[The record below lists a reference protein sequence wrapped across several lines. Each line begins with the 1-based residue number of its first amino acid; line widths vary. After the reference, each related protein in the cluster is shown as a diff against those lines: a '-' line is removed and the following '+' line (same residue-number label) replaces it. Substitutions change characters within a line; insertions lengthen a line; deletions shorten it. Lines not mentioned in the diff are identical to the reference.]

1 MKSKTSF
8 FNKTVFKKNL
18 TRFAP
23 VMAVYTLCLILG
35 MMMLYQIN
43 EEMGRTF
50 WFASRMGE
58 CIQVMGLVNLFF
70 APLCAMLLFG
80 DLYNSRMCNALHA
93 MPMRRE
99 TLFLTNVVSGLLF
112 SMIPTAVMALLSV
125 PLLNATIV
133 ENAWQIAL
141 LWYVGTNLQFITFFG
156 AAIFSVF
163 CTGNRF
169 AMAVVYA
176 VLNGGAFIL
185 YYIINTLYTPMLF
198 GVVTPD
204 RWVSLLTPV
213 ADMTNGAYV
222 EVENFH
228 QLSLRF
234 YGRESEMVAAF
245 SVDGGKFTS
254 LLIYAAVGIVF
265 AIVGLLLYRKR
276 NLECA
281 GDAIA
286 FPILQPLFQ
295 LVCAVGIG
303 TLAVMGVETFL
314 AYRIGAGM
322 SMLYLLLFCGGAAGW
337 FGAKMLL
344 KRTTRVF
351 QLRSWIGL
359 GLLTAMVAVSLVATR
374 FDVLGI
380 EDRIPDVEDV
390 SSVTLNFDGLEL
402 TDEEDIRRITTLH
415 AMALEDRIE
424 SYGDYPLAYILHREE
439 KEKHP
444 VMPEGGFVYGE
455 GGYNADGP
463 MLTTDYITIYYK
475 LKNGCTM
482 TRNYNIWANLEEGEI
497 VKEYASRWEQV
508 WKRARYGYQD
518 DFNPENIT
526 SINIGDMTLHEYQI
540 TPELVES
547 LLAAVKADC
556 DERTMTQRDAYH
568 LGYFWDYD
576 KYNEEYYK
584 TKSLTISLWG
594 ENDVY
599 ATGAYLSVFAD
610 SAHTLEWMR
619 EHDCLTEEVVEEAP
633 IVLN

>member
-1 MKSKTSF
+1 M
-8 FNKTVFKKNL
+8 
-18 TRFAP
+18 
-23 VMAVYTLCLILG
+23 
-35 MMMLYQIN
+35 
-43 EEMGRTF
+43 
-50 WFASRMGE
+50 
-58 CIQVMGLVNLFF
+58 
-70 APLCAMLLFG
+70 
-80 DLYNSRMCNALHA
+80 
-93 MPMRRE
+93 
-99 TLFLTNVVSGLLF
+99 
-112 SMIPTAVMALLSV
+112 
-125 PLLNATIV
+125 
-133 ENAWQIAL
+133 
-141 LWYVGTNLQFITFFG
+141 
-156 AAIFSVF
+156 
-163 CTGNRF
+163 
-169 AMAVVYA
+169 
-176 VLNGGAFIL
+176 
-185 YYIINTLYTPMLF
+185 
-198 GVVTPD
+198 
-204 RWVSLLTPV
+204 
-213 ADMTNGAYV
+213 
-222 EVENFH
+222 
-228 QLSLRF
+228 
-234 YGRESEMVAAF
+234 
-245 SVDGGKFTS
+245 
-254 LLIYAAVGIVF
+254 
-265 AIVGLLLYRKR
+265 
-276 NLECA
+276 
-281 GDAIA
+281 
-286 FPILQPLFQ
+286 QPLFQ
-295 LVCAVGIG
+295 LVCAVGVG
-303 TLAVMGVETFL
+303 TLVVMGVEAFL

-351 QLRSWIGL
+351 QLRSWVGL
-359 GLLTAMVAVSLVATR
+359 GILTAMVAVSLVATR

-402 TDEEDIRRITTLH
+402 TSEEDIRQITTLH

-463 MLTTDYITIYYK
+463 MLTTDDITIYYK

-482 TRNYNIWANLEEGEI
+482 TRNYNIWANLDEGKI
-497 VKEYASRWEQV
+497 VSEYASRWEQV
-508 WKRARYGYQD
+508 WKQSRYGYQD
-518 DFNPENIT
+518 DFNPEDIT
-526 SINIGDMTLHEYQI
+526 SMNIGDMTHQI

-556 DERTMTQRDAYH
+556 DERTMTQRSAYH

>member
-35 MMMLYQIN
+35 MMMLYQNN

-50 WFASRMGE
+50 WFASRIAGNL
-58 CIQVMGLVNLFF
+58 QLMGLVNLLF
-70 APLCAMLLFG
+70 APLVAMLLFG

-125 PLLNATIV
+125 PLLN
-133 ENAWQIAL
+133 
-141 LWYVGTNLQFITFFG
+141 
-156 AAIFSVF
+156 
-163 CTGNRF
+163 
-169 AMAVVYA
+169 
-176 VLNGGAFIL
+176 GGAFIL

-213 ADMTNGAYV
+213 ADMTSGAYV
-222 EVENFH
+222 AVEDFH

-245 SVDGGKFTS
+245 SVDQGKFTS

-295 LVCAVGIG
+295 LVCAVGVG
-303 TLAVMGVETFL
+303 TLVVMGVEAFL

-351 QLRSWIGL
+351 QLRSWVGL
-359 GLLTAMVAVSLVATR
+359 GILTAMVAVSLVATR

-402 TDEEDIRRITTLH
+402 TSEEDIRQITTLH

-463 MLTTDYITIYYK
+463 MLTTDDITIYYK

-482 TRNYNIWANLEEGEI
+482 TRNYNIWANLDEGKI

-508 WKRARYGYQD
+508 WKQSRYGYQD
-518 DFNPENIT
+518 GFNPEDIT
-526 SINIGDMTLHEYQI
+526 SMNIGDMTLHEYQI

>member
-1 MKSKTSF
+1 
-8 FNKTVFKKNL
+8 
-18 TRFAP
+18 
-23 VMAVYTLCLILG
+23 
-35 MMMLYQIN
+35 
-43 EEMGRTF
+43 
-50 WFASRMGE
+50 
-58 CIQVMGLVNLFF
+58 
-70 APLCAMLLFG
+70 
-80 DLYNSRMCNALHA
+80 
-93 MPMRRE
+93 
-99 TLFLTNVVSGLLF
+99 
-112 SMIPTAVMALLSV
+112 
-125 PLLNATIV
+125 
-133 ENAWQIAL
+133 
-141 LWYVGTNLQFITFFG
+141 
-156 AAIFSVF
+156 
-163 CTGNRF
+163 
-169 AMAVVYA
+169 
-176 VLNGGAFIL
+176 
-185 YYIINTLYTPMLF
+185 
-198 GVVTPD
+198 
-204 RWVSLLTPV
+204 
-213 ADMTNGAYV
+213 
-222 EVENFH
+222 
-228 QLSLRF
+228 
-234 YGRESEMVAAF
+234 
-245 SVDGGKFTS
+245 
-254 LLIYAAVGIVF
+254 
-265 AIVGLLLYRKR
+265 
-276 NLECA
+276 
-281 GDAIA
+281 
-286 FPILQPLFQ
+286 
-295 LVCAVGIG
+295 
-303 TLAVMGVETFL
+303 MGVETFL
-314 AYRIGAGM
+314 AYKIGAGM

-518 DFNPENIT
+518 DFNPEDIT
-526 SINIGDMTLHEYQI
+526 SMNIGDMTLHEYQI

-568 LGYFWDYD
+568 LGYFWEYD

-584 TKSLTISLWG
+584 TKSLTISFWG

-619 EHDCLTEEVVEEAP
+619 EHDCLTEEVVKEAP